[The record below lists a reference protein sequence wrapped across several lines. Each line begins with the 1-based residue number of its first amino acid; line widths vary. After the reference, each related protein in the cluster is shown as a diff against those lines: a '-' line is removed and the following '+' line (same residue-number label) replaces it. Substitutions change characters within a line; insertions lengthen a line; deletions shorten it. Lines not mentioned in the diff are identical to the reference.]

1 MIKSGTL
8 TDQRPQKHL
17 LMEPNALFTDRQ
29 RERERN
35 RQKGLLSTQLE
46 KKTDPQVVPG
56 RDEPAIFV
64 WCNQGTK
71 LTFCHTCQ
79 WWMEIENLDAN
90 GKLITHK

>member
-46 KKTDPQVVPG
+46 KKLIP
-56 RDEPAIFV
+56 RLF
-64 WCNQGTK
+64 QGE
-71 LTFCHTCQ
+71 
-79 WWMEIENLDAN
+79 MNLQFLCGVIRAQN
-90 GKLITHK
+90 